1 MFESIQLALSD
12 YRRACIHRALKHFR
26 QSALTLLSSRVGR
39 MAMQAARELEDME
52 LTSDERRHLATARL
66 FTSIHNSGIEAEDWI
81 VKALAELALR
91 ELEMPP
97 PISALES
104 FYP

>member
-12 YRRACIHRALKHFR
+12 YRRAGIRRALNHFR
-26 QSALTLLSSRVGR
+26 KSALTLLASRLGR
-39 MAMQAARELEDME
+39 MALQAAHELDGIE

-66 FTSIHNSGIEAEDWI
+66 LTSIHNSGIEAEDWI

-91 ELEMPP
+91 EMELPRP
-97 PISALES
+97 VSALES